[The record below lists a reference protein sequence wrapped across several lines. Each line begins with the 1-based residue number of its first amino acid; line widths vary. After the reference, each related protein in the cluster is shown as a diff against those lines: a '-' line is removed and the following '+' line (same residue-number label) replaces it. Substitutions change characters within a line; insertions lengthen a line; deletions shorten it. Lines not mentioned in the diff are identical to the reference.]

1 MKLKESFKSL
11 NKFEWGLWIASL
23 ITIVVSFAMLTDRDL
38 LALVASLVGATALIF
53 TAKGLPL
60 GQILIIIFAS
70 LYGWISIN
78 NRYWGEFMTYVGMS
92 LPMAVVSLVTWLKNP
107 YEKGKGEVKVA
118 TLTNGKIAFLAVG
131 AIASTALFYFILKA
145 FDTPA
150 LFWSTVSVTTSFLA
164 AGLTYLRSPYYA
176 LLYSLNDCVLIVL
189 WVIATVKL
197 PSNFPMIICFV
208 VFLVNDMY
216 GFISWQRRR
225 KMQMNNE

>member
-11 NKFEWGLWIASL
+11 NKLEWGLLIASL
-23 ITIVVSFAMLTDRDL
+23 ITIVVSFAMLTHRDP

-60 GQILIIIFAS
+60 GQILIIVFAA

-118 TLTNGKIAFLAVG
+118 TLTSKNIAILAVAT
-131 AIASTALFYFILKA
+131 AIVTVVFRFILKA
-145 FDTPA
+145 FDTPE
-150 LFWSTVSVTTSFLA
+150 LFWSTVSITTSFLA

-176 LLYSLNDCVLIVL
+176 LFYSMNDCVLIVL
-189 WVIATVKL
+189 WIMATVKL

-208 VFLVNDMY
+208 VFLVNDLY

-225 KMQMNNE
+225 KIQANS

>member
-11 NKFEWGLWIASL
+11 NKLEWGLLIASL
-23 ITIVVSFAMLTDRDL
+23 ITIVVSFAMLTDRDP

-60 GQILIIIFAS
+60 GQILIIVFAA

-78 NRYWGEFMTYVGMS
+78 NRYGGEFMTYVGMS

-118 TLTNGKIAFLAVG
+118 TLTSKNIAILAVAT
-131 AIASTALFYFILKA
+131 AIVTVVFRFILKA
-145 FDTPA
+145 FDTPE
-150 LFWSTVSVTTSFLA
+150 LFWSTVSITTSFLA

-176 LLYSLNDCVLIVL
+176 LFYSMNDCVLIVL
-189 WVIATVKL
+189 WIMATVKL

-208 VFLVNDMY
+208 VFLVNDLY

-225 KMQMNNE
+225 KIQANS